1 MKAGLVNGL
10 IKTMTQKHQTPVGIS
25 GLAVHVPPYRVRLED
40 WCEWNGGDWAKVRNV
55 IGHSFRMLGPQ
66 QSVYTMAAN
75 AVLRLIQRYDV
86 NPQDVGFL
94 GLGTESSTDN
104 SAGAIIVK
112 GIVDEALIAQ
122 GLTPLSRHCEV
133 PEFKHACL
141 GGVYAL
147 KNALRYLSSDG
158 HNRQAIVIC
167 SDIALYERSSSGEPT
182 QGAGAVAMLL
192 EANPVMANIDL
203 NESGSASNYRAVDFR
218 KPIAYRNGTGQI
230 EACRDIP
237 VFNGKYSTSC
247 YVDEVLRAV
256 EQMYTRRELA
266 PAAYLRSVSHVFMHR
281 PFRRMP
287 ETGWGMAWL
296 HALASGAAAD
306 KALLA
311 EYCQAAEVN
320 ADEMMHE
327 ITSLPDV
334 AGLATSGSIDDDV
347 FPLSNKVLRAL
358 RKLPDFKSCVS
369 DKMSLGAEPMMDLG
383 NIYSG
388 ALPAWLAAGFA
399 EAAERGEDLGNQE
412 MLLLAY
418 GSGDAAEAIP
428 LKVVPGWEAAA
439 AKIQFAQAL
448 ENTIDL
454 TEPQYLALRDRADTD
469 DLGFPASNECIVT
482 HVGHSKDAGFQDV
495 GIEYYRY
502 VSS

>member
-1 MKAGLVNGL
+1 
-10 IKTMTQKHQTPVGIS
+10 MTQNLQPSVGIS
-25 GLAVHVPPYRVRLED
+25 GLALHVPPYRVRLKD
-40 WCEWNGGDWAKVRNV
+40 WCAWNNGDWSKIKNV

-75 AVLRLIQRYDV
+75 SVLRLIQRYEID
-86 NPQDVGFL
+86 PQNIGFL
-94 GLGTESSTDN
+94 ALGTESSTDN

-122 GLTPLSRHCEV
+122 GKQPLSRHCEV

-147 KNALRYLSSDG
+147 KNGLRYLSSDG
-158 HNRQAIVIC
+158 KNRQAIVVC
-167 SDIALYERSSSGEPT
+167 SDIALYELNSSGEPT

-192 EANPVMANIDL
+192 EVNPALASIDL
-203 NESGSASNYRAVDFR
+203 NESGSASSYRAVDFR
-218 KPIAYRNGTGQI
+218 KPIAYKNGTGQI

-247 YVDEVLRAV
+247 YVDEVLRAL
-256 EQMYTRRELA
+256 EQMYERRDLK
-266 PAAYLRSVSHVFMHR
+266 PADYLRSLPNLFMHR

-287 ETGWGMAWL
+287 ETGYGMAWL
-296 HALASGAAAD
+296 HALASGTAAD
-306 KALLA
+306 HTVLTG
-311 EYCQAAEVN
+311 YCDAAGVSA
-320 ADEMMHE
+320 ADTITE

-334 AGLATSGSIDDDV
+334 ASLATNGCIDDEV
-347 FPLSNKVLRAL
+347 FPLSTKVLRAL
-358 RKLPDFKSCVS
+358 RKLADFKDVVS
-369 DKMSLGAEPMMDLG
+369 DKMSLGADPMMDLG

-388 ALPAWLAAGFA
+388 ALPAWLAAGFDQA
-399 EAAERGEDLGNQE
+399 IERGEDLSGE
-412 MLLLAY
+412 EILLLAY

-428 LKVVPGWEAAA
+428 ARVVPGWEKAAR
-439 AKIQFAQAL
+439 KIHFAQAL

-454 TEPQYLALRDRADTD
+454 THEQYLALRDRADSD
-469 DLGFPASNECIVT
+469 VLGFPAINESIVT
-482 HVGHSKDAGFQDV
+482 HVGHSKGAGFQDV

-502 VSS
+502 IR